1 MPRTQ
6 SEMWELVSKLLAEYS
21 EFQRRRPDLPQGDLR
36 QLSQSE
42 LEELVDA
49 FQQEATSRSSMSN
62 GERPDWFH

>member
-36 QLSQSE
+36 QLFQSE

-62 GERPDWFH
+62 GERLDWFH